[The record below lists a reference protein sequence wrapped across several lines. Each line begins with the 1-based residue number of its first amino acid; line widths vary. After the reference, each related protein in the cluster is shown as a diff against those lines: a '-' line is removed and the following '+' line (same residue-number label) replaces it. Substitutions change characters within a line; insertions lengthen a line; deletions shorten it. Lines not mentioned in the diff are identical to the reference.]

1 MFRGGYAGPDGGQGW
16 CYGVS
21 VGVSAVG
28 IIGFGSGY
36 HHAWGVSFRNNWADY
51 CYTGIFITNSA
62 YDATFNQIPL
72 RDIVVENNLMTHLG
86 AFPQLSMWPLTSTV
100 QRYSLKQSTGIQGL
114 RFVNNTFRGT
124 AEFGFNIFQSAYQPA
139 DFKDSQFDN
148 NIIPFVDYSVFLASS
163 LSDCTPAG
171 MFKYFPNDINVK
183 RYRNNLFFGGETGF
197 LANSNCSST
206 IAERTVFVADEK
218 AVGFLS
224 ESDSRL
230 KDTSPY
236 SAANNKPKTLA
247 NDGSSI
253 GADIDLIEQYAIPAM
268 KGVAA
273 APALMGLEVMVGSRQ
288 AVLRYQ
294 RPEGA
299 ASCQV
304 TLYSGPRMSKAL
316 LSDTASEA
324 NQKDDRSSS
333 VVQGRQVQFL
343 AGGITPLTPGR
354 AYNYQIQC
362 GATRVI
368 ERLGPLNE
376 SSEQPMLKRQFDSA
390 TAKQVRIEYA
400 SLPSLANPVVGVTV
414 GFSGKKALVNQPLP
428 KGYHYWRAVY
438 LGAQGETVQV
448 GPVEIFVSR

>member
-206 IAERTVFVADEK
+206 IADRTVFVPDE
-218 AVGFLS
+218 AGVGFVS
-224 ESDSRL
+224 SDDSRL
-230 KDTSPY
+230 APTSSF
-236 SAANNKPKTLA
+236 SAENPNPVLLARDGANA
-247 NDGSSI
+247 
-253 GADIDLIEQYAIPAM
+253 GADIEVIEQYAIPARL
-268 KGVAA
+268 GEPSVPDQLHLETIPGSTAA
-273 APALMGLEVMVGSRQ
+273 IIRF
-288 AVLRYQ
+288 R
-294 RPEGA
+294 RP
-299 ASCQV
+299 
-304 TLYSGPRMSKAL
+304 
-316 LSDTASEA
+316 
-324 NQKDDRSSS
+324 N
-333 VVQGRQVQFL
+333 
-343 AGGITPLTPGR
+343 
-354 AYNYQIQC
+354 
-362 GATRVI
+362 ATR
-368 ERLGPLNE
+368 
-376 SSEQPMLKRQFDSA
+376 
-390 TAKQVRIEYA
+390 
-400 SLPSLANPVVGVTV
+400 LA
-414 GFSGKKALVNQPLP
+414 A
-428 KGYHYWRAVY
+428 
-438 LGAQGETVQV
+438 
-448 GPVEIFVSR
+448 